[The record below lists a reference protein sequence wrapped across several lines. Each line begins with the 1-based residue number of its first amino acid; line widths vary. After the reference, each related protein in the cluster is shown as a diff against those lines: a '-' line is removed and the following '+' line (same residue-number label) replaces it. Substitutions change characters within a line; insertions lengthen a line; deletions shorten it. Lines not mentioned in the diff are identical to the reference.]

1 MTTLYEEELP
11 PPAAPGPPARR
22 PSRLPKRFIET
33 AASGSASKR
42 AKPAQLV
49 CALPASSS
57 SWVSCDNCEKWRRVA
72 HEPKADNW
80 CCSDNLD
87 AKHSTCGVPQEMT
100 DAAID
105 SELGLAQ
112 EAAANVAGTLGV
124 RRGAPPKQ
132 RGRCEHGRR
141 RSQCKKCA
149 GAGICQ
155 HGRQH
160 SQCKGCGLWR
170 EQHLPA
176 RVAA

>member
-1 MTTLYEEELP
+1 MTTLNEEELP
-11 PPAAPGPPARR
+11 PPAAPSPPARR
-22 PSRLPKRFIET
+22 PSRPPKRLIET

-87 AKHSTCGVPQEMT
+87 AKHSTCSVPQEMT

-105 SELGLAQ
+105 HELHLVQ
-112 EAAANVAGTLGV
+112 EAAANVAGTLSV

-132 RGRCEHGRR
+132 R
-141 RSQCKKCA
+141 S
-149 GAGICQ
+149 
-155 HGRQH
+155 
-160 SQCKGCGLWR
+160 
-170 EQHLPA
+170 
-176 RVAA
+176 